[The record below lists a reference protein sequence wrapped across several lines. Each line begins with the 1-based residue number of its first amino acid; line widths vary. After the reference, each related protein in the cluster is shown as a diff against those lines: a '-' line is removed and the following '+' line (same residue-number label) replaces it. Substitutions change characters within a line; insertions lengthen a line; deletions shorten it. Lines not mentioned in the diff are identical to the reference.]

1 MSVKIHVI
9 GRLGAD
15 AEVKETKQ
23 GKKFSTFNVAVDDFV
38 QGKKTTTW
46 FAVADFSEVAV
57 NRAEYLK
64 KGALVEVQGLEC
76 VRPYLDRNNLPNVAR
91 DIRATHIDFVSFG
104 NKQEKE
110 GENVDCG
117 TLKPTSTT
125 ETEPKQQEKEVVVP
139 QVTSSASSSIIDD
152 LPF

>member
-23 GKKFSTFNVAVDDFV
+23 GKKFSTFNLAVDDFI

-64 KGALVEVQGLEC
+64 KGALIEVQGLEC
-76 VRPYLDRNNLPNVAR
+76 VRPYLDRNNLPSAAR
-91 DIRATHIDFVSFG
+91 DIRATHIDFVQFS
-104 NKQEKE
+104 NKQEKDA
-110 GENVDCG
+110 ENVDCG
-117 TLKPTSTT
+117 TLKVDTATT
-125 ETEPKQQEKEVVVP
+125 TTAVKEVAAP
-139 QVTSSASSSIIDD
+139 QVSTSASSSIVDD